1 MGSNLEKSEVVIAK
15 ILKLLMDQGLKDSM
29 MSFRSLNLEEEYEP
43 FFKTCFLW
51 LIAEGLVRSS
61 TNSESIT
68 SIFHAYGPVLTAKG
82 FSVLGNRLVLKEG
95 EVTIARVVEE
105 TSSSDKS
112 YSGLGDFF
120 GGLLGGLTK
129 SLSS

>member
-82 FSVLGNRLVLKEG
+82 FSVLGVGVAPHPGPPHVGEG
-95 EVTIARVVEE
+95 EDRVCGSIGEPWALFRI
-105 TSSSDKS
+105 KN
-112 YSGLGDFF
+112 
-120 GGLLGGLTK
+120 
-129 SLSS
+129 